1 MVTNEEKEIVGR
13 MNMFLAETGKT
24 NKAEVARCI
33 GVDAGTSGNVL
44 NGKRGPS
51 VVFIQKFLS
60 AFPELLA
67 EWLMRGAGSMLIGV
81 TMPGDSLEDV
91 EIARLESTVETLLD
105 RITGYKNR
113 IKELEAALPEQ
124 KKAVG

>member
-33 GVDAGTSGNVL
+33 GVDAGTLGNVL
-44 NGKRGPS
+44 KGKRGPS
-51 VVFIQKFLS
+51 VVFIQKFLA
-60 AFPELLA
+60 AFPELSA

-81 TMPGDSLEDV
+81 AMSGDSLEV
-91 EIARLESTVETLLD
+91 KRLQDKIETIYEVLGKLG
-105 RITGYKNR
+105 IS
-113 IKELEAALPEQ
+113 LPEQ
-124 KKAVG
+124 KKVAG

>member
-13 MNMFLAETGKT
+13 MNMFLAKTGKT

-51 VVFIQKFLS
+51 VVFIQKFLA
-60 AFPELLA
+60 AFPELSA
-67 EWLMRGAGSMLIGV
+67 EWLMRGVGSMLIADIV
-81 TMPGDSLEDV
+81 PDNSMEV
-91 EIARLESTVETLLD
+91 KRLQDKIETIYEVLGKLD
-105 RITGYKNR
+105 IS
-113 IKELEAALPEQ
+113 LPEQ
-124 KKAVG
+124 KKVAG